1 MSIQAGRLRHRVSI
15 QRRQETQDPETG
27 EITHSWV
34 DVWSSVPAEI
44 VPLSAREFIAA
55 QSTQSE
61 VVARMTIRYRDGLN
75 AKMRIVH
82 KGTPYNIAGILP
94 DANSG
99 LSYITIPLSYGVNE
113 G

>member
-15 QRRQETQDPETG
+15 QRRQESQNSDTG
-27 EITHSWV
+27 EINHTWV
-34 DVWSSVPAEI
+34 NVWSSVPAEI
-44 VPLSAREFIAA
+44 VPLSAREFVAA
-55 QSTQSE
+55 QSVQSE
-61 VVARMTIRYRDGLN
+61 VVARMTIRYRAGLT

-82 KGTPYNIAGILP
+82 KGTAYNIAGILP
-94 DANSG
+94 DADSG